1 MVGVFHAADNMNRVK
16 IKAVSQILHGK
27 VCMII
32 VLHILHDFGSK
43 IVRMDLMK
51 CENYH
56 LTVNGKA
63 ETVKTEGQFILLE
76 KVFKKG
82 DVIEVQWKAEV
93 RKSTWYHNSIAI
105 ERGPLVYALD
115 MKEEWRSYRECGG
128 VKDYEV
134 TSDTPWNYAL
144 SADDSVEVT
153 ENTPGRIPFLKE
165 QPPVVLRVKARK
177 VKEWKQEG
185 GNTGEIPESP
195 VHTEEPE
202 EEIRLIPFGCTHLR
216 IAQFPYYK

>member
-63 ETVKTEGQFILLE
+63 EIVKTEGQFILLE
-76 KVFKKG
+76 KTFKKG

-105 ERGPLVYALD
+105 ERGPLVYALN

-128 VKDYEV
+128 VKDY
-134 TSDTPWNYAL
+134 
-144 SADDSVEVT
+144 EVT

-185 GNTGEIPESP
+185 GNTGEIPEST